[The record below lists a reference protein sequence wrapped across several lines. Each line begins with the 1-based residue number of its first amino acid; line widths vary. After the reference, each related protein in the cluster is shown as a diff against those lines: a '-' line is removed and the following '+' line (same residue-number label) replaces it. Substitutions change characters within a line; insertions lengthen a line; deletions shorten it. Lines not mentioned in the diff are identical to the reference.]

1 MAPLEW
7 SGFEVYERLASKFAP
22 PGMEGPVR
30 DELQDLL
37 SRYTSLI
44 EIDSIGNLYAYMG
57 TAQGPRV
64 MVTAH
69 MDEVALVVSD
79 INERGSLHVIP
90 QGLLSAENF
99 YKQPVMVLGS
109 KGPILGIAD
118 IADSHEK
125 ALLQNVTIDV
135 GVQSRREVSELG
147 IRCGDRVCFSPQI
160 RPLGRDK
167 IVGKS
172 ADDRTGLY
180 VLSEVARRLEGKELA
195 IQLVLVGTVQEE
207 GVDTF
212 VAWAGARVA
221 TRKLAPALA
230 LGIDT
235 VEAWDWIPNRDRRG
249 KPRVHLSDGL
259 GILRGAQDL
268 HPGLVDYLIA
278 RASQNQLQHQ
288 IIPISATAAD
298 YTTISRSREG
308 VPCAGV
314 AIPIRHPHSSMEIF
328 KWKTVEDTVTLL
340 LDLLA
345 HPGDLLEIAK
355 KLH

>member
-30 DELQDLL
+30 DELKDLL

-57 TAQGPRV
+57 TAEGPRV

-69 MDEVALVVSD
+69 MDEVALVISD

-90 QGLLSAENF
+90 QGLLRAENF
-99 YKQPVMVLGS
+99 YKEPMMVLGS

-118 IADSHEK
+118 IAYNHEK
-125 ALLQNVTIDV
+125 ALFQNVTIDV
-135 GVQSRREVSELG
+135 GVQSRKEVAELG

-221 TRKLAPALA
+221 ARKLAPELA
-230 LGIDT
+230 VGIDT
-235 VEAWDWIPNRDRRG
+235 VEAWDWIPDRGRQG
-249 KPRVHLSDGL
+249 KPRIHLADGL

-268 HPGLVDYLIA
+268 HPGLVDHLLA

-340 LDLLA
+340 LDLLE